1 MTYNQGCDSTA
12 QPMRAG
18 GSDISQRAGS
28 QGSWTT
34 GLLHINSMGSNQASN
49 PHPRVWPLSR
59 IAPGRSYWADAGTV
73 SSGSPSPAKCCWS
86 QQPRP
91 GSGVRGGREA
101 VRGGGRPPGSS
112 STSRGRLPA
121 PVAEGPAPGPGGSQ
135 SGRSGDGGRKSTERS
150 VGTASATRM
159 RSLTSRTGRPPAST
173 SSRTSTSRT
182 LREDH
187 RRPEPGLVREPVV
200 LPGQVQLLRE
210 RLGMRRGPPRGV
222 RAVRGGSAMTVGPPA
237 VPAEPVG
244 LPPRAF
250 PATCSPPSGGAP
262 PHRAGSAT

>member
-1 MTYNQGCDSTA
+1 MTYNQDCDSTA

-34 GLLHINSMGSNQASN
+34 GLLHINSVGSNQASN

-73 SSGSPSPAKCCWS
+73 SSGSPSPAKCGWS

-135 SGRSGDGGRKSTERS
+135 SGRSGDGGRKSTERP
-150 VGTASATRM
+150 
-159 RSLTSRTGRPPAST
+159 GRPPAST

-182 LREDH
+182 PARGSSPT
-187 RRPEPGLVREPVV
+187 RTRPGKGAGGTTRPGPAS
-200 LPGQVQLLRE
+200 PGTPRDAA
-210 RLGMRRGPPRGV
+210 RATARCSSCPRGQ
-222 RAVRGGSAMTVGPPA
+222 RHDRWPPA

>member
-73 SSGSPSPAKCCWS
+73 SSGSPLPAKCCWS

-101 VRGGGRPPGSS
+101 VR
-112 STSRGRLPA
+112 
-121 PVAEGPAPGPGGSQ
+121 V
-135 SGRSGDGGRKSTERS
+135 
-150 VGTASATRM
+150 
-159 RSLTSRTGRPPAST
+159 
-173 SSRTSTSRT
+173 
-182 LREDH
+182 REDH